1 MIRKDLEGCLCVP
14 PKWDSDPSWWGDGE
28 ILMAV
33 DLGYD
38 ESGGGDILI
47 VSVQVAVT
55 EQARKLKH
63 QWNSRLSLANLE
75 HFHAKDFGN
84 YTGGVFTKAGLDRHA
99 RHELLQDLARL
110 IHRHAIA
117 GITARVNVSE
127 YDRIIPQRF
136 RSNTGTAYGF
146 LIDMCLLRTHLLLNE
161 LHLPTEVNI
170 LIERGH
176 ANSNQVTQILGD
188 LQRVPVEILPLP
200 VKILTAGLGSK
211 NDHPILQAADMLAY
225 CRWQQLLDG
234 DRAIWNELHK
244 PGMHYRSIPM
254 VCDEGY
260 IRAFYTRDEG
270 AEKVNWYLKQMKRK
284 ERKQQSQT

>member
-1 MIRKDLEGCLCVP
+1 MLLPVADT
-14 PKWDSDPSWWGDGE
+14 DPSWWGDGE

-38 ESGGGDILI
+38 ESGSGDILI
-47 VSVQVAVT
+47 VSVQVAIT
-55 EQARKLKH
+55 EQARKLKR
-63 QWNSRLSLANLE
+63 QWKSRLGLANLQ
-75 HFHAKDFGN
+75 HFHAKDFSN
-84 YTGGVFTKAGLDRHA
+84 YTGGVFTKAGLDRRA
-99 RHELLQDLARL
+99 RHGLLQDLARL
-110 IHRHAIA
+110 IHRHVTA
-117 GITARVNVSE
+117 GITARASISE

-176 ANSNQVTQILGD
+176 ANCNQVAQILGD

-211 NDHPILQAADMLAY
+211 DDHPILQSADMLAY
-225 CRWQQLLDG
+225 CRWQRMLVDG
-234 DRAIWNELHK
+234 DAAIWDALHK
-244 PGMHYRSIPM
+244 PGMHYRSIAI
-254 VCDEGY
+254 VCDEQY
-260 IRAFYTRDEG
+260 IRAFCTQDEG

-284 ERKQQSQT
+284 ERNAKSKGV